1 MMMAATASAAM
12 MIPMVGHGP
21 VEPRAP
27 FGAGAV
33 GWRRMSSVR
42 SGRRRMGAV
51 LARPAKGRERR
62 RGTVINAAA
71 GAVVGIQRLDE
82 VPEGHRVR
90 LLLRTHDEALARVVV
105 VVLGLVVNC
114 KEE

>member
-1 MMMAATASAAM
+1 MMAATASAAM
-12 MIPMVGHGP
+12 MVPMVGHGP

-33 GWRRMSSVR
+33 GRRRRMSSVR

-105 VVLGLVVNC
+105 VVLGLVVNY